1 VVSLL
6 DDIDGLMAQY
16 EVDALFLE
24 GKSLLNTDLYYMT
37 RFLAVDP
44 TFYVKQRDQPGV
56 LAAIDMVCER
66 AKHYSPVRNF
76 HSVSPTWNQAIRER
90 VRRDE
95 LERRVIEDIAKN
107 LFPKKGVIG
116 IPRAADAQHVH
127 NLQQLGIQVKPV
139 QSLFFKAR
147 ETKDKSE
154 IEAIKKASQATET
167 TFRHL
172 IDIFQNTEIGAKHV
186 LFYEKKPLT
195 VGRVKRMIEHSLV
208 DNDSENSE
216 ESIVAAGSRGADYHY
231 LGLRDDI
238 LHAHEPIIIDI
249 FPRRL
254 EERYHADITRTFV
267 RGNVSKKLNS
277 FFESVEAAF
286 NAVVDALNAGG
297 TAEDLTNAMADS
309 YERNGHQSAN
319 RTPGIKEGML
329 HSLGHGIGL
338 NVHEFPSLSLQPTP
352 LLPGAVI
359 AVEPA
364 LYYQKVG
371 GIRLEE
377 DFLVTSKGAQTI
389 TKLPRTIFL

>member
-1 VVSLL
+1 MV
-6 DDIDGLMAQY
+6 QY

-24 GKSLLNTDLYYMT
+24 GKSLLKPDLYYMT
-37 RFLAVDP
+37 RFLAVD
-44 TFYVKQRDQPGV
+44 TTYYVKQRDQPGV

-66 AKHYSPVRNF
+66 AKQYSPIRNF
-76 HSVSPTWNQAIRER
+76 HSISPTWNQAIRDK

-95 LERRVIEDIAKN
+95 SEKRIIEDIAKN
-107 LFPKKGVIG
+107 LLPPKGVIG
-116 IPRAADAQHVH
+116 IPRPTDAQHVH
-127 NLQQLGIQVKPV
+127 NLQQLGIQLKPV

-154 IEAIKKASQATET
+154 INAIKKASQATEA
-167 TFRHL
+167 TFQHL
-172 IDIFQNTEIGAKHV
+172 IDVFQNTEIGAKHV

-216 ESIVAAGSRGADYHY
+216 ESIVAAGSKGADYHY
-231 LGLRDDI
+231 LGLRDDV

-267 RGNVSKKLNS
+267 RGNVSKELHNL
-277 FFESVEAAF
+277 FESVEAAF
-286 NAVVDALNAGG
+286 DAVVDALQAGG
-297 TAEDLTNAMADS
+297 TTEDLTNAMADS
-309 YERNGHQSAN
+309 YERNGHHSAY
-319 RTPGIKEGML
+319 RAPGIKEGML
-329 HSLGHGIGL
+329 HALGHGIGL
-338 NVHEFPSLSLQPTP
+338 NVHEFPSLTHHPTP

-364 LYYQKVG
+364 LYYQKIG

-389 TKLPRTIFL
+389 TKLPRSIFL